1 MQDLVYFFNHN
12 LLLCLSWV
20 LVLLMLIGLEVKIR
34 RYGPKKLS
42 TAELVHWVNNQNAVL
57 YDIRPRTDF
66 DLGHISQAI
75 STPQEDFFKTAS
87 LVADKPIVIVCKD
100 GIKSSQEAFKL
111 MNTGHNKEIGYLNGG
126 VLTWQSEGLPTI
138 QL

>member
-12 LLLCLSWV
+12 LLLCLTWI

-34 RYGPKKLS
+34 WYGPKKLS
-42 TAELVHWVNNQNAVL
+42 TAELVQWVNNQNAVL

-66 DLGHISQAI
+66 EQGHISQAI
-75 STPQEDFFKTAS
+75 NTPQDDFVKTAR
-87 LVADKPIVIVCKD
+87 LVVDKPVIIVCKD

-111 MNTGHNKEIGYLNGG
+111 KNTSHNKEIGYLNGG

-138 QL
+138 QV